1 MTSSSP
7 VFRRLGM
14 AIKGHTHHINTIAF
28 SPDGRYLASGAD
40 DTCLFLY
47 HTDTFREMQQYRATS
62 EIRVLAWHPVRPGV
76 ISCGLK
82 NGVVMTIMV
91 KKTELLYE
99 NTVNGPIHCMT
110 FDTEGKHIA
119 VGFANRVLI
128 ARMTPSS
135 WTSERYVTSPV
146 IDQDF
151 QDITRSVDFQNK
163 DNIIITTYLRAGIVG
178 ETALSPSSRL
188 LAASVLRSGFQWFEL
203 SNLRR
208 ITTTTIPEENF
219 EVMLPVLF
227 IDTSTIVVGSSVGNV
242 SIFKAGQKDAVQVL
256 KHDSMVQA
264 LAYHRTGRRH
274 FIVTG
279 TSEAYDNCV
288 LTVWTAY
295 DNDSDFTNILR
306 RPLTLG
312 IIGAGVIAAALVG
325 TYGRTIG
332 TSLASGRKMLAKFGG
347 ESATP
352 VVPDGP
358 IGASAT
364 PVVPDASIGASATP
378 VVQDGSLTH
387 VHTHTHIVTKTVKVT
402 EDQGP
407 SAVPVGQDAVSTSH
421 TRDADIA
428 MKKFD
433 ALE

>member
-1 MTSSSP
+1 M
-7 VFRRLGM
+7 L
-14 AIKGHTHHINTIAF
+14 
-28 SPDGRYLASGAD
+28 
-40 DTCLFLY
+40 
-47 HTDTFREMQQYRATS
+47 
-62 EIRVLAWHPVRPGV
+62 
-76 ISCGLK
+76 
-82 NGVVMTIMV
+82 
-91 KKTELLYE
+91 KTELLYE
-99 NTVNGPIHCMT
+99 NTVDGPIHCMT

-119 VGFANRVLI
+119 IGFANRVLI

-135 WTSERYVTSPV
+135 WTSQRYVTSPV
-146 IDQDF
+146 TDQDF
-151 QDITRSVDFQNK
+151 QDITRSVNFQNK
-163 DNIIITTYLRAGIVG
+163 DNIIITTYLRAGIVAYNLENLSISWRVNIAGFCG
-178 ETALSPSSRL
+178 ESALSSSSRL
-188 LAASVLRSGFQWFEL
+188 LAASVLSSGFQWFDL
-203 SNLRR
+203 SDLRR
-208 ITTTTIPEENF
+208 IATTTIPEETF

-227 IDTSTIVVGSSVGNV
+227 IDTTTIVVGSSVGNV
-242 SIFKAGQKDAVQVL
+242 SILKSGQKDAVQVL

-295 DNDSDFTNILR
+295 DNDADVTNILR

-312 IIGAGVIAAALVG
+312 IIGVIAAALVG

-352 VVPDGP
+352 VVGES
-358 IGASAT
+358 GT
-364 PVVPDASIGASATP
+364 PVVPDGSLTHGRTIGASATP

-402 EDQGP
+402 DDQGP

-428 MKKFD
+428 KKFD